1 LPSFDPN
8 QYFAQNLFTDS
19 SQLPRTTKEQ
29 ADRSLEAIEER
40 RQTAKIVTAN
50 LGLNQ
55 DIVRAATEGQK
66 LQGLVI
72 DFARTRVENQTKF
85 INYQTAGVKQQ
96 IASAKFDVAQ
106 QQLQQEEHTLQGM
119 RSLTPLVYEEWQQ
132 RLSLKRSKIA
142 DLKTAALRASAA
154 MDERLS
160 AMSGEFQQEINAL

>member
-1 LPSFDPN
+1 
-8 QYFAQNLFTDS
+8 
-19 SQLPRTTKEQ
+19 
-29 ADRSLEAIEER
+29 
-40 RQTAKIVTAN
+40 
-50 LGLNQ
+50 
-55 DIVRAATEGQK
+55 
-66 LQGLVI
+66 
-72 DFARTRVENQTKF
+72 
-85 INYQTAGVKQQ
+85 VKQQ